1 MIFTILDNV
10 MDMTSLKVYAGN
22 ALALILGSTT
32 GILGII
38 LGTLVSAATLAYTI
52 LRCMNEWKK
61 YKSEH

>member
-10 MDMTSLKVYAGN
+10 MDMTSFKVYAGN
-22 ALALILGSTT
+22 AVALILGSAT
-32 GILGII
+32 GILGIV
-38 LGTLVSAATLAYTI
+38 LGTLVSTATLVYTI